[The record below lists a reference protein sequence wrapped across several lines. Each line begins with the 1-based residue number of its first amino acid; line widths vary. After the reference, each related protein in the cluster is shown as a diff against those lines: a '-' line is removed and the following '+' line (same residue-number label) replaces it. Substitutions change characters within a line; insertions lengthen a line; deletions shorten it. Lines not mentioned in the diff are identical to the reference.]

1 MSCLRVYSLKNV
13 FLLFLVLF
21 VLGIVCIYSHNIL
34 YLVKPVDGA
43 DKWASPS
50 SSETNEVK
58 GREDDLNF
66 IQPTLRKR
74 VPCTCRQVP
83 KVYDLPAVLK
93 EEERSRIQARRTAEF
108 KKHLSREASPLD
120 SLLVALP
127 NSPLRY
133 PIQGVQVTPLQTISI
148 PELSVHP
155 PFRKHYKVS
164 LKANLGIFHI
174 SSTNEENE
182 VAGDKESEINI
193 MASTKEKLNT
203 ILKSITY
210 TSTVYRV
217 NTADLVWFTFENYT
231 AVFPILIRQHT
242 IPKLN
247 DPGEGSNIS
256 SLVTITTK
264 TFLRYAQLK
273 KLIASVRQF
282 YPEIKIIVA
291 DDSFKP
297 QTVDE
302 PNVEHYIMPPGKG
315 WFAGRNLAVSQVTTK
330 YFLWVDDDFLFTE
343 NTKIEHMVQVME
355 DMPELD
361 VVGGSV
367 DGNTFQFRLFYEQG
381 DEEGGC
387 LHQQYGHF
395 QTIPKFPHCTLSS
408 GVVNFFLART
418 DQIQKVGF
426 DPKLNRVAH
435 SEFFIDGLGSLLVAS
450 CQGVTIAHQRREEVE
465 PNVQAEYRKFREN
478 TQAQVNMKLL
488 LHYFKNQL
496 KCYSRE

>member
-1 MSCLRVYSLKNV
+1 MSFN
-13 FLLFLVLF
+13 
-21 VLGIVCIYSHNIL
+21 
-34 YLVKPVDGA
+34 
-43 DKWASPS
+43 
-50 SSETNEVK
+50 
-58 GREDDLNF
+58 
-66 IQPTLRKR
+66 
-74 VPCTCRQVP
+74 CT
-83 KVYDLPAVLK
+83 
-93 EEERSRIQARRTAEF
+93 
-108 KKHLSREASPLD
+108 
-120 SLLVALP
+120 
-127 NSPLRY
+127 
-133 PIQGVQVTPLQTISI
+133 
-148 PELSVHP
+148 
-155 PFRKHYKVS
+155 
-164 LKANLGIFHI
+164 
-174 SSTNEENE
+174 
-182 VAGDKESEINI
+182 
-193 MASTKEKLNT
+193 
-203 ILKSITY
+203 
-210 TSTVYRV
+210 
-217 NTADLVWFTFENYT
+217 
-231 AVFPILIRQHT
+231 
-242 IPKLN
+242 
-247 DPGEGSNIS
+247 GSNIS

-302 PNVEHYIMPPGKG
+302 PNVEHYIMPPGK
-315 WFAGRNLAVSQVTTK
+315 
-330 YFLWVDDDFLFTE
+330 
-343 NTKIEHMVQVME
+343 
-355 DMPELD
+355 
-361 VVGGSV
+361 VGGSV